1 MSSLQPALIRWWK
14 GDRKILLIFALYG
27 FAAGLASYIASLTY
41 DDSFM
46 DGITSAANFA
56 AMLTLFYVEWN
67 LANPNGFSVFFHP
80 AMIIVGSVAVWSFIG
95 LLIHMLVRMFKMG
108 P

>member
-1 MSSLQPALIRWWK
+1 MSSLQPALMRWWK

-27 FAAGLASYIASLTY
+27 FAAGLASYSASLTY

-46 DGITSAANFA
+46 DGITSATNFA
-56 AMLTLFYVEWN
+56 AVLALFYVEWN
-67 LANPNGFSVFFHP
+67 LANPNDFVFFHP
-80 AMIIVGSVAVWSFIG
+80 AMIIVGSAAVWSSIG
-95 LLIHMLVRMFKMG
+95 LLTYLLVRMFKMG